1 MRDGRRRPYQTVR
14 IRWEIGD
21 GDKMETRAT
30 SYLLTALLADHC
42 DFRLEPFDDG
52 APPLGQQALASSTSP
67 YQNMTLQNSDNIS
80 NLEVCMA
87 RADRVVAP
95 AIEYFAVTIEG
106 KRAGQ
111 LARMKAARIFD
122 PRFVGRLGYDL
133 GEDAV
138 RHEPTG
144 PTITHRN
151 RKRHRPCQ
159 RRRKSEAEK
168 ERERRSQNGRESEA
182 RMEER
187 AKPAPSRFSS

>member
-1 MRDGRRRPYQTVR
+1 MLPG
-14 IRWEIGD
+14 
-21 GDKMETRAT
+21 T

-138 RHEPTG
+138 DALDKLISTPSLFPLTLPLIILDAVLSGWPQQVPQH
-144 PTITHRN
+144 
-151 RKRHRPCQ
+151 
-159 RRRKSEAEK
+159 
-168 ERERRSQNGRESEA
+168 
-182 RMEER
+182 
-187 AKPAPSRFSS
+187 APL

>member
-1 MRDGRRRPYQTVR
+1 MLPG
-14 IRWEIGD
+14 
-21 GDKMETRAT
+21 T
-30 SYLLTALLADHC
+30 SYLLTALSADHC
-42 DFRLEPFDDG
+42 DFCLEPFDD
-52 APPLGQQALASSTSP
+52 APPPLGQQALASSTSP

-106 KRAGQ
+106 KQAGQ

-138 RHEPTG
+138 DALDEFKFYTHPELYPKIQQMKAELPTYLQRVKEIPPYNERVVDG
-144 PTITHRN
+144 KDSFN
-151 RKRHRPCQ
+151 LKRWWLGNCGDLP
-159 RRRKSEAEK
+159 AWVIV
-168 ERERRSQNGRESEA
+168 
-182 RMEER
+182 MR
-187 AKPAPSRFSS
+187 AAFRTCTSYL